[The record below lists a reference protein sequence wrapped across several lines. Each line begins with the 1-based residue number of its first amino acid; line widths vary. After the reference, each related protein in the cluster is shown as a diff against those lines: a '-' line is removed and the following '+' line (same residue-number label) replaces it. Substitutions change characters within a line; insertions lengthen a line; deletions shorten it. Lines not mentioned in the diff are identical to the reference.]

1 MASRRTTRRRVCRVH
16 FECREVMIAVVAG
29 GDDVGVLV
37 YKVLTETRSDYKA
50 MFENTGTPT

>member
-1 MASRRTTRRRVCRVH
+1 
-16 FECREVMIAVVAG
+16 MIAVVAG